1 MVAPADHS
9 AVKLNVIQIGAPI
22 GMPEPAMKV
31 GLYFDLRNPPGWRS
45 DFSRLYGFALE
56 MCEEAE
62 RLGAHSVWFSEH
74 HLFEDGYLTQPLTY
88 CAAAAA
94 RTKRV
99 RLGTAILIAPL
110 QKPVHIAEQAVVVDL
125 VSGGR
130 LDVGLGSGYRI
141 PEFELYGAS
150 LEHRYG
156 VTDECARQLRAMWS
170 GERVTPRPH
179 QARIPIWMGY
189 QGPQGA
195 HRAGLLGEGL
205 LSINPALHEPY
216 LQGLREAGHPPSTAR
231 MCGHID
237 GWVSEDPERDWPIV
251 AKHLAYQ
258 QDSYRRYSAEGTV
271 KPTPKPVNPDDIRA
285 RGETRLGPY
294 FFGEPHTVAAA
305 VNAKY
310 AGLPIE
316 CIYLWASVAGMAETM
331 VADNVRTILTKFA
344 PLLRI

>member
-1 MVAPADHS
+1 
-9 AVKLNVIQIGAPI
+9 
-22 GMPEPAMKV
+22 MKV
-31 GLYFDLRNPPGWRS
+31 GLYFDLLNPPAWRT
-45 DFSRLYGFALE
+45 DFSRLYGFTLE

-110 QKPVHIAEQAVVVDL
+110 QKPVHIAEQATVVDL

-130 LDVGLGSGYRI
+130 LDLGLGTGYRV
-141 PEFELYGAS
+141 PEFELYGVS
-150 LEHRYG
+150 LEKRYA
-156 VTDECARQLRAMWS
+156 VTDGCARQLRAFWNE
-170 GERVTPRPH
+170 GRLTPPPA
-179 QARIPIWMGY
+179 QSRIPIWMGY

-195 HRAGLLGEGL
+195 HRAGMLGEGL
-205 LSINPALHEPY
+205 LSINPDLLEPY
-216 LQGLREAGHPPSTAR
+216 RQGLGEGGHDPASAR
-231 MCGHID
+231 MCGSID

-251 AKHLAYQ
+251 SRHLAYQ
-258 QDSYRRYSAEGTV
+258 QNSYRRHAVEGTG
-271 KPTPKPVNPDDIRA
+271 KPQPKDVNPDDIRA

-294 FFGEPHTVAAA
+294 FYGDPAAVAAA

-316 CIYLWASVAGMAETM
+316 CVYLWASVAGMPERT
-331 VADNVRTILTKFA
+331 VADNIRTILTKFA